1 MGFQEILLISLSVIL
16 VGIALSV
23 GMNIF
28 RANILDNNKDAIIND
43 LSNLS
48 ARCYIY
54 RVKPR
59 EIDGGGGSYM
69 GLESSDL
76 GTFDLL
82 DNANGS
88 YELSNIDNDQVIL
101 TATGKQ
107 GKSPWIIT
115 CTVDE
120 SGFNSFEIE
129 QAATFKLAR

>member
-16 VGIALSV
+16 VGIAMSV
-23 GMNIF
+23 GMTIF

-54 RVKPR
+54 KVKPK
-59 EIDGGGGSYM
+59 EIDGGGGSYS
-69 GLESSDL
+69 GLESTDL
-76 GTFDLL
+76 GTFDAL
-82 DNANGS
+82 DNSNAT
-88 YELSNIDNDQVIL
+88 YEVTEVDDDQVIL

-115 CTVDE
+115 CTIDD